1 MENISVNKLVEST
14 SSNLPRDIKI
24 EFAKNI
30 LSSIKHPVEAKKEF
44 KTSINKLSLKKQRE
58 IINATVQFSIQI

>member
-14 SSNLPRDIKI
+14 NSSLPRDIKI

-30 LSSIKHPVEAKKEF
+30 LSTIKNPEDAKKEF
-44 KTSINKLSLKKQRE
+44 ETLINKLSLKKKQE
-58 IINATVQFSIQI
+58 I

>member
-14 SSNLPRDIKI
+14 NSSLPRDIKL

-30 LSSIKHPVEAKKEF
+30 LSAIKNPEDAKNEF
-44 KTSINKLSLKKQRE
+44 VVLINKLSLKKQR
-58 IINATVQFSIQI
+58 